1 MKYDEKDIEEF
12 LNGDVING
20 LIQLQSQVS
29 TIIGIL
35 VAKNMI
41 TMEQFNKTKKE
52 IEKKTKD
59 IIKDKIKVDLV

>member
-20 LIQLQSQVS
+20 LIQLQAQVS

-35 VAKNMI
+35 V
-41 TMEQFNKTKKE
+41 
-52 IEKKTKD
+52 EKKTKD
-59 IIKDKIKVDLV
+59 IIKEKIKVDLV